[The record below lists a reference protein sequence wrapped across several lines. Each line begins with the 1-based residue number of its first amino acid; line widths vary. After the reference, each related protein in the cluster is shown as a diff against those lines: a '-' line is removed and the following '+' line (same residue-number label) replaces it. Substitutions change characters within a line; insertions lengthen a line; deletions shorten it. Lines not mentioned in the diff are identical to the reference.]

1 MRYVS
6 TRGAAP
12 VLEFGEA
19 LLAGLATDGGLYV
32 PESWPRL
39 ASGGRGDY
47 LETAVEVM
55 APFVGDSVDQDSF
68 ASMVADAYRGFD
80 AEEVTP
86 LVDLGDG
93 LHLLEPVSYT
103 HLTLPTICSV

>member
-6 TRGAAP
+6 TRGVAP

-32 PESWPRL
+32 PESWPQL
-39 ASGGRGDY
+39 ADGGRGNY

-68 ASMVADAYRGFD
+68 AAMVADAYRSFD

-93 LHLLEPVSYT
+93 LHLLADFST
-103 HLTLPTICSV
+103 TSWTAGTRG